1 MVNKGSN
8 TKLGPTEDAV
18 GGRKAMVMGVAANEY
33 VLPRKEGGFP
43 GLVLKALAS

>member
-8 TKLGPTEDAV
+8 TELSPAEDAV
-18 GGRKAMVMGVAANEY
+18 GGRKAMVMGVAGHEC

-43 GLVLKALAS
+43 GLGLKALAS